1 MAVTRSLAYA
11 IQSLIQ
17 LAIIDSQR
25 PVACRVLANH
35 GSLPERFLLQI
46 LRKLVGHGILKSVR
60 GVDGGYLLARSADSI
75 TLLDLYEA
83 LDTPIVPSVPP
94 LPGVD
99 PYAHTKLHET
109 MLRAADLV
117 NHELSQVSLSD
128 LIESRPVGIEGQ
140 LCLPVRDTA

>member
-1 MAVTRSLAYA
+1 MVVSRSLAYA

-17 LAIIDSQR
+17 LADTDCR
-25 PVACRVLANH
+25 KPVSCRVLANH

-46 LRKLVGHGILKSVR
+46 LRKLVGHGVLKSVR
-60 GVDGGYLLARSADSI
+60 GVEGGYLLARSADSI

-83 LDTPIVPSVPP
+83 LDSPIVPSVPP
-94 LPGVD
+94 LPAVD
-99 PYAHTKLHET
+99 PYTHTKLHET

-128 LIESRPVGIEGQ
+128 LIDSRPVGIEGQ
-140 LCLPVRDTA
+140 LCLPVWDTA